1 MKRSL
6 LLTLAL
12 VLTLSSIAFAEF
24 PKNDQINIAI
34 EVDPFVELVVS
45 EQNVTIN
52 HNPADPKSLT
62 ADVDIT
68 VLYNKGW
75 KLNLQ
80 SQGFDRENTGISDY
94 ISYSYT
100 TSSGH
105 PTSLRPGESHNV
117 FVVMNETTPSGGK
130 MEIPFQIQFNWTG
143 EKEPWELPWGGY
155 QDTIVLTIEA

>member
-94 ISYSYT
+94 ISYSYAIWGYT
-100 TSSGH
+100 TS
-105 PTSLRPGESHNV
+105 LNPGESKNV
-117 FVVMNETTPSGGK
+117 FLVMNETSPYGGI

>member
-1 MKRSL
+1 MKRRL

-68 VLYNKGW
+68 VLHNKGF

-80 SQGFDRENTGISDY
+80 SQGFSRANTGISDY

-100 TSSGH
+100 IWGH
-105 PTSLRPGESHNV
+105 TTSLRPGESNNV

>member
-52 HNPADPKSLT
+52 HNPADPQSLT

-75 KLNLQ
+75 ELNLQ
-80 SQGFDRENTGISDY
+80 SQGFNRENTGISDY
-94 ISYSYT
+94 ISYSCTIWGHT
-100 TSSGH
+100 TSFK
-105 PTSLRPGESHNV
+105 PGESKSV
-117 FVVMNETTPSGGK
+117 YLVMNETTPSGDK

-143 EKEPWELPWGGY
+143 EKEPWELPWGAY